1 VRLRLHR
8 GAPAGSVDWNLA
20 RIVPKAMPILG
31 LGLGWCWVAGCHS
44 PGILD
49 LGGRAGLATGGLHRQ
64 AESIVMARDREAA
77 PQCRTRT
84 ILGTR
89 LVEAPEAVADPR
101 GDRDAVSFSGSG
113 TPSSYVIP
121 SEQRYSRFVER
132 WKVQRCDT
140 EVVYRVTYT
149 PTASGTDVFAEL
161 ETTSPSP

>member
-1 VRLRLHR
+1 MRLRLHR
-8 GAPAGSVDWNLA
+8 GASAGSVDWNLA
-20 RIVPKAMPILG
+20 RIVPKAMPVVG

-49 LGGRAGLATGGLHRQ
+49 LGGRAGLATGGLYRQ

>member
-1 VRLRLHR
+1 MRLRLHR
-8 GAPAGSVDWNLA
+8 GASAGSVDWNLA
-20 RIVPKAMPILG
+20 QIVPKAMPIVG
-31 LGLGWCWVAGCHS
+31 LCLGWCWVACCHS

-49 LGGRAGLATGGLHRQ
+49 LGGRAGLATGGLYRQ

>member
-1 VRLRLHR
+1 MRLRLHR
-8 GAPAGSVDWNLA
+8 GASAGSVDWNLA
-20 RIVPKAMPILG
+20 RIVPKAMPIVG

-49 LGGRAGLATGGLHRQ
+49 LGGRAGLATGGLYHQ